1 MVTRGPIPRRAPHL
15 LLLASLAFATGCARF
30 HHYQLGDIDS
40 TGGAL
45 EPFELQVDE
54 TGFNVHDAA
63 AVGRIVV
70 DEEGDKRLS
79 TAEGVISLFQ
89 VGHATGD
96 STFNATWADGL
107 VMQLRERCPSGRL
120 TGVTTVRESTDYPV
134 VSGEIVTIKGYCV
147 R

>member
-1 MVTRGPIPRRAPHL
+1 MGTRGPISRGAPHL

-40 TGGAL
+40 TSGTL

-54 TGFNVHDAA
+54 TGFNLNEAA
-63 AVGRIVV
+63 SAGRLVM
-70 DEEGDKRLS
+70 DDEGDKRIS
-79 TAEGVISLFQ
+79 TAQSVISLFQ
-89 VGHATGD
+89 VGPATGD